1 MFFRLL
7 LAFTVMPIVELWVL
21 IEIGRIIGTA
31 PTVGLVII
39 TGFVGAALTKQ
50 QGFITLQ
57 RLQFE
62 ADQGRVAGDPLIDGA
77 LILVGGLT
85 LLTPGFVTDIV
96 GFSLLI
102 PATRLLWREFLKRQ
116 IQHWVQTGSIRISWW
131 R

>member
-7 LAFTVMPIVELWVL
+7 LAFTVIPVLELWVL
-21 IEIGRIIGTA
+21 IEVGRLIGTA
-31 PTVGLVII
+31 PTVGLVIL
-39 TGFVGAALTKQ
+39 TGFAGAALTKQ
-50 QGFITLQ
+50 QGFVTLR

-62 ADQGRVAGDPLIDGA
+62 ADQGRVAGDPLVDGV

-85 LLTPGFVTDIV
+85 LLTPGFLTDIL

-102 PATRLLWREFLKRQ
+102 PTTRILWREFLRRQ
-116 IQHWVQTGSIRISWW
+116 LHHWIDTGSVRVSRW